1 MVLEKRPKSVKE
13 RTLKRS
19 TRTRIF
25 SYKGVQQDTNLIFV
39 PKLRVAGLEFGPKF
53 LSVCD
58 VSSVSGELLWRAAAV
73 CPCEAHRVFL
83 FAVREEKRASLRLFC
98 NDGRKDSE
106 RVQEQRVEGY
116 EKGCERSVS
125 VFILYKR
132 SAEEWEQ
139 RVRGPERVCKGGEV
153 CAERDVSCTRR
164 GKNQIRSP
172 AGPSKQRGE
181 ERAYECKDTL
191 RFGGF
196 SRFFELFTE
205 EVL

>member
-1 MVLEKRPKSVKE
+1 M
-13 RTLKRS
+13 
-19 TRTRIF
+19 
-25 SYKGVQQDTNLIFV
+25 
-39 PKLRVAGLEFGPKF
+39 
-53 LSVCD
+53 C
-58 VSSVSGELLWRAAAV
+58 
-73 CPCEAHRVFL
+73 FL
-83 FAVREEKRASLRLFC
+83 FAVREENRASLRLFC

-125 VFILYKR
+125 VFFIYKR

-139 RVRGPERVCKGGEV
+139 KSERSRKGLEEWGSV
-153 CAERDVSCTRR
+153 CAERGVSCIRR
-164 GKNQIRSP
+164 GKNQTRSL

-181 ERAYECKDTL
+181 GRAYECKDTL